1 MVLLASPATYRAG
14 AFRQAAARLDLEV
27 VQATDTPQV
36 LAERWGMPLGLD
48 FTKPEAAIAALAAY
62 AAEHPVDAILALDDS
77 ATLLA
82 ARAAAAL
89 GLPHNDPDAALAARD
104 KWVMREALRRGGIPV
119 PEYRR
124 YPLATDPAIV
134 AGEISFPVVVKP
146 VRLSGSRGVIRA
158 DDRDAFIQAWE
169 RARRIVLREGE
180 SLDRGELLVE
190 RYLPGIEVALEGLL
204 TAGALQTLAL
214 FDKPDPL
221 EGPFF
226 EETIYV
232 TPSRLPEATQ
242 AAISARTAEAAA
254 ALGLREG
261 PIHAELRINDEGIW
275 LIEMAGRS
283 IGGLCS
289 TVLEFGAGFSLEEI
303 ILRHA
308 VGMPLPSTERAGGAA
323 GVMMIPIPKGG
334 ILREVSGREEAA
346 AVPGV
351 TGVEITAP
359 LNQPL
364 TPLPEGASYLGFI
377 FARGESPEAAET
389 RPAGGPRP
397 ALVSH
402 RARDH
407 AHGRRVNSQADAPYM
422 ASAPTF
428 EPSCGVVLV
437 MASPQAG
444 VVTIVP
450 RHARWDA

>member
-1 MVLLASPATYRAG
+1 MTPSPNRRITPDNRRPRVVFLASPATYRAG

-27 VQATDTPQV
+27 VQATDTPQA
-36 LAERWGMPLGLD
+36 LAERWGMPLGID
-48 FTKPEAAIAALAAY
+48 FTKPDAAIAALTAY
-62 AAEHPVDAILALDDS
+62 AAQYPVDAILALDDS

-104 KWVMREALRRGGIPV
+104 KWVMREALRRGGVPV

-124 YPLATDPAIV
+124 YPLSSDPAIV
-134 AGEISFPVVVKP
+134 AGEIAFPVVVKP

-158 DDRDAFIQAWE
+158 DDGDEFIRAWE

-180 SLDRGELLVE
+180 SLDQGELLVE
-190 RYLPGIEVALEGLL
+190 RYLPGVEVALEGLL
-204 TAGALQTLAL
+204 TGGSLQTLAL

-232 TPSRLPEATQ
+232 TPSRLPELTQ

-261 PIHAELRINDEGIW
+261 PIHAELRLNDDGIW

-308 VGMPLPSTERAGGAA
+308 VGMPLPSTERASDAA

-334 ILREVSGREEAA
+334 ILREVLGREEAA
-346 AVPGV
+346 AAPGV

-377 FARGESPEAAET
+377 FARGEAPEAVE
-389 RPAGGPRP
+389 RS
-397 ALVSH
+397 L
-402 RARDH
+402 RD
-407 AHGRRVNSQADAPYM
+407 AHGQL
-422 ASAPTF
+422 TF
-428 EPSCGVVLV
+428 RIEPAITLIAVG
-437 MASPQAG
+437 
-444 VVTIVP
+444 
-450 RHARWDA
+450 

>member
-1 MVLLASPATYRAG
+1 MT
-14 AFRQAAARLDLEV
+14 
-27 VQATDTPQV
+27 
-36 LAERWGMPLGLD
+36 
-48 FTKPEAAIAALAAY
+48 
-62 AAEHPVDAILALDDS
+62 
-77 ATLLA
+77 
-82 ARAAAAL
+82 
-89 GLPHNDPDAALAARD
+89 RD
-104 KWVMREALRRGGIPV
+104 E
-119 PEYRR
+119 
-124 YPLATDPAIV
+124 
-134 AGEISFPVVVKP
+134 
-146 VRLSGSRGVIRA
+146 
-158 DDRDAFIQAWE
+158 FIQAWE
-169 RARRIVLREGE
+169 RTRRIVLREGE

-190 RYLPGIEVALEGLL
+190 RYLPGFEVALEGLL
-204 TAGALQTLAL
+204 TGGSLQTLAL

-351 TGVEITAP
+351 TGRRDHGAA
-359 LNQPL
+359 QPAVDAAAGRRQ
-364 TPLPEGASYLGFI
+364 LPRVHLRARRVAGSGGAR
-377 FARGESPEAAET
+377 AT
-389 RPAGGPRP
+389 RCPRP
-397 ALVSH
+397 AVVSH

-407 AHGRRVNSQADAPYM
+407 ARGRRVNSQADTRSRCRP
-422 ASAPTF
+422 
-428 EPSCGVVLV
+428 
-437 MASPQAG
+437 
-444 VVTIVP
+444 
-450 RHARWDA
+450 